1 MNNHQTTSRLARM
14 ALVFTLLLPAACATM
29 EPPPVEEKAGP
40 QAPGG
45 SFDTE
50 APAPSPE
57 QAAVTTKAEVPKAP
71 TAETTPALGKITPRQ
86 KYVNVRP
93 EPSTS
98 NRPVAVLRGGKKV
111 EVLAR
116 EGAWVKIRWTRGKK
130 TLEGWVAGKFME
142 TDTPKP

>member
-1 MNNHQTTSRLARM
+1 MNNHQTTSLFARM
-14 ALVFTLLLPAACATM
+14 ALVFALLLSTACATVNTA
-29 EPPPVEEKAGP
+29 PVEEKVGP

-50 APAPSPE
+50 APAPGPAP
-57 QAAVTTKAEVPKAP
+57 AAATTAAAAP
-71 TAETTPALGKITPRQ
+71 QTPSAETTPAPGRITPRQ

-98 NRPVAVLRGGKKV
+98 NKPVAVLMGGKKV

-116 EGAWVKIRWTRGKK
+116 EGGWVKIRWTRGKK
-130 TLEGWVAGKFME
+130 TLEGWVAGKFVE